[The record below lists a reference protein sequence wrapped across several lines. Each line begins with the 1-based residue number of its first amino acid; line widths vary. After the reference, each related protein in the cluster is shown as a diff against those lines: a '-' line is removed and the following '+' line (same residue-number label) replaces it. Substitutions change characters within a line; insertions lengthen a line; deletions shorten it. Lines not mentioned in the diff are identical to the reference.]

1 MAESIYVTGTDT
13 GVGKTLVSVG
23 LVAALRARGLDVA
36 GMKPVASGCTFNGQ
50 VWCNDDALALQ
61 SATSPPVP
69 EYALVNPFALPEATA
84 PEIAASL
91 AEVQL
96 TLQPIEQAY
105 RALAGSHRA
114 VVVEG
119 VGGWMAPLA
128 AGKEQAELARR
139 LGPLPVVL
147 VVGLRLGCINHAR
160 LSARAILADGLEL
173 VGWVASSID
182 PELGWP
188 EPTLEALRRELPA
201 PCLGVIPHLGG
212 RPEGIERFL
221 DLTPWL
227 GREAPA
233 GPRG

>member
-1 MAESIYVTGTDT
+1 MGESIYVTGTDT
-13 GVGKTLVSVG
+13 GVGKTVVSVA

-50 VWCNDDALALQ
+50 VWCNTDALALQ

-69 EYALVNPFALPEATA
+69 EYALVNPFALPEPTA
-84 PEIAASL
+84 PEIAAAL
-91 AEVQL
+91 ADVQL
-96 TLQPIEQAY
+96 KLQPIEHAY

-128 AGKEQAELARR
+128 AGKDQAELARR

-160 LSARAILADGLEL
+160 LSARAISDDGLEL
-173 VGWVASSID
+173 VGWVGSMID
-182 PELGWP
+182 PSLGWP
-188 EPTLEALRRELPA
+188 EQTLEALRRELPV
-201 PCLGVIPHLGG
+201 PCLGVIPDLGENPVG
-212 RPEGIERFL
+212 AERYL

>member
-1 MAESIYVTGTDT
+1 MGESIYVTGTDT
-13 GVGKTLVSVG
+13 GVGKTLVSVA

-36 GMKPVASGCTFNGQ
+36 GMKPVASGCAFNGQ
-50 VWCNDDALALQ
+50 VWANADALALQ

-69 EYALVNPFALPEATA
+69 EYSLVNPFALPEATA
-84 PEIAASL
+84 PEIAAAL
-91 AEVQL
+91 ADVQV
-96 TLQPIEQAY
+96 TLQPIDQAF
-105 RALAGSHRA
+105 RALAASHRA

-128 AGKEQAELARR
+128 VGRDQAELVHR

-160 LSARAILADGLEL
+160 LSARAIGEDGLEL
-173 VGWVASSID
+173 VGWVASAVD
-182 PELGWP
+182 PELAWP
-188 EPTLEALRRELPA
+188 EQTLEALRRELPA
-201 PCLGVIPHLGG
+201 PCLGVVPHLGDAPG
-212 RPEGIERFL
+212 GAERYL